1 MIRIVMSRK
10 INNIIL
16 RTKLSP
22 KLCRSLALT
31 FLSASILFLNSG
43 CTDKNEPDPDP
54 ESKVYATSILLYA
67 VASNNLSY
75 DFLSDMQELTDGARQ
90 LDLSRSDI
98 WIYSL
103 TPKDTPSL
111 RHIVKDSDG
120 KIVAETVKEYSR
132 DSFSTDPKRISE
144 VIGDYLSLS
153 PASDRGLIMWSHATG
168 WQPNFSDHIVPS
180 VTKST
185 DSSNKIDL
193 PANYSFGADNYLGTT
208 DYCDILEL
216 DEAIPAD
223 TFDYIWFDCC
233 YMSAIEVLYQLRD
246 KAPYIVAYPTE
257 VSAEG
262 MPYDLTIPHMAKAG
276 YDIEGAARAMSK
288 YYLDKNAVI
297 TIAITDTSALPELAE
312 AAKTAVLDGNDRLP
326 ILRLQRYHRNPNGP
340 FVDLGHLIQTW
351 GEAAPDGW
359 AADKFEAALDK
370 AVIYKEASANGFD
383 RRPIDPENYSGIS
396 SHYFEDFGNEK
407 SEYYKRLDWFRDVY
421 TNYYE

>member
-1 MIRIVMSRK
+1 M
-10 INNIIL
+10 
-16 RTKLSP
+16 
-22 KLCRSLALT
+22 
-31 FLSASILFLNSG
+31 
-43 CTDKNEPDPDP
+43 
-54 ESKVYATSILLYA
+54 
-67 VASNNLSY
+67 
-75 DFLSDMQELTDGARQ
+75 
-90 LDLSRSDI
+90 
-98 WIYSL
+98 
-103 TPKDTPSL
+103 
-111 RHIVKDSDG
+111 
-120 KIVAETVKEYSR
+120 
-132 DSFSTDPKRISE
+132 
-144 VIGDYLSLS
+144 
-153 PASDRGLIMWSHATG
+153 
-168 WQPNFSDHIVPS
+168 
-180 VTKST
+180 
-185 DSSNKIDL
+185 